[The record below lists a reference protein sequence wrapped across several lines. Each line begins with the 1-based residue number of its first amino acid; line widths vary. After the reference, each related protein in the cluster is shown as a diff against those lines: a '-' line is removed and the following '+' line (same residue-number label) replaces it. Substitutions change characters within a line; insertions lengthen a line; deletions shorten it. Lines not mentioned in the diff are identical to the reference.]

1 MLSFQILLSCMNEK
15 DFSVLANSNINS
27 NTIIVNQCNEN
38 GIEQIK
44 DKVIMFNV
52 AENGLSRSRNLAISK
67 SNKDICLLADDDEF
81 FYDNLEE
88 IILNTYKNCPKADII
103 IFEFE
108 NKRKNLSKNIRK
120 LYFFEMLKISS
131 VQISF
136 KRNSIQEK
144 NIKFDTLLG
153 AGTGNG
159 AGEEN
164 KFLIDCYKSG
174 LKIYYAPIDIGYLRD
189 DKESTWFRGYNEDYF
204 YKRGKATR
212 YYLGIFLATIYG
224 IYFILFKNKI
234 YSDFITRKKAF
245 LFLMKGIYATRLGS

>member
-1 MLSFQILLSCMNEK
+1 MTWAKLLRSGYVAYGLNENLAYYRKVEGSISNNKIEAVKNHWINCRNIENIPFTKCVYFFCFYILNACKKHLFQYFKEGEHLLSFQILLSCMNEK

-159 AGEEN
+159 AGE
-164 KFLIDCYKSG
+164 
-174 LKIYYAPIDIGYLRD
+174 
-189 DKESTWFRGYNEDYF
+189 
-204 YKRGKATR
+204 
-212 YYLGIFLATIYG
+212 
-224 IYFILFKNKI
+224 
-234 YSDFITRKKAF
+234 
-245 LFLMKGIYATRLGS
+245 